1 MTSVPVRCAC
11 GKLEGVVDE
20 FSPKTGKR
28 VVCYCD
34 DCQLFQHYLGHAD
47 RVLDAHGGTDIVQF
61 SPAMLRITA
70 GKEHLACMRLRP
82 GGTAR
87 WYAACCRTPIGNT
100 LATAALPFVGL
111 ITACLDPAA
120 GDRTLDDVLGPVRA
134 GLQGR
139 FARGNRDEI
148 DAHNTAPISMMW
160 GFMGRAIGRR
170 LRGDHKRTPFFD
182 AKTGALVVEPIQLDK
197 AALAE
202 LRRRQQA

>member
-11 GKLEGVVDE
+11 GKLEGAVDDL
-20 FSPKTGKR
+20 SPKTGKR

-34 DCQLFQHYLGHAD
+34 DCQLFQHFLGQAE
-47 RVLDAHGGTDIVQF
+47 RVLDEHGGTDIVQF

-82 GGTAR
+82 GGTVR
-87 WYAACCRTPIGNT
+87 WYAACCNTPIGNT
-100 LATAALPFVGL
+100 LATATIPFVGL
-111 ITACLDPAA
+111 ITDCLYAA
-120 GDRTLDDVLGPVRA
+120 NDGKTVADILGEQRA
-134 GLQGR
+134 GVHGR
-139 FARGNRDEI
+139 FARGDRDEI
-148 DAHNTAPISMMW
+148 EAHDSAPISMIW
-160 GFMGRAIGRR
+160 GFMGRAIQRR

-182 AKTGALVVEPIQLDK
+182 PDTGALTVEPIVLDQ